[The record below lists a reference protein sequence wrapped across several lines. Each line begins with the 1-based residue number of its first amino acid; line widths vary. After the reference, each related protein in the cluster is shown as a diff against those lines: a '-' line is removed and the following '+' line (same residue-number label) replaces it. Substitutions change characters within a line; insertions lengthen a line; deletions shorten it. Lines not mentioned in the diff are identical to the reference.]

1 MLNMFVGSGRL
12 CKDPERRGKGDN
24 PIASFRI
31 AIDNGRKDDQR
42 SVLFLD
48 CTAFGSLAS
57 VILDYSSKGSRVNV
71 RGRLC
76 QDDYVNQDGYQV
88 RKFYLN
94 VDGIDLLDGKKEKP
108 KAEEVAEVSDDEL
121 PF

>member
-12 CKDPERRGKGDN
+12 CKDPVKRGKDDQ

-31 AIDNGRKDDQR
+31 AIDNGRKDEQK

-48 CTAFGSLAS
+48 CTAFGKISSLIVDNLS
-57 VILDYSSKGSRVNV
+57 QGDRVNV

-76 QDDYVNQDGYQV
+76 QDDYVNQDGFQV

-94 VDGIDLLDGKKEKP
+94 VDGIDFLDKRKERNQ
-108 KAEEVAEVSDDEL
+108 EEQVEVSDADL